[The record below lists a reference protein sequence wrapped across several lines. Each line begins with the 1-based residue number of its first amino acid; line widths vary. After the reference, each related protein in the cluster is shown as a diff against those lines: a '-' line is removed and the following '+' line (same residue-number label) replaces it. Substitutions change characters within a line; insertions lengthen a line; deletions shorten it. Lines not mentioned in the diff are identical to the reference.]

1 MPTFPPAT
9 APGAP
14 APAGSNRP
22 LIRPCAGW
30 ARPLVTALVAAC
42 LVLSLVPAALAEP
55 AAPYA
60 APVEAPVVDGYRPPA
75 TPYSAGNRGLDYAT
89 TPGQEVR
96 AAADGEV
103 TFAGRVG
110 ADTHVVVLHRDG
122 IRTSYSFLASAGVR
136 RGEQVGRGQVVGTA
150 GPVLHFGARA
160 GERYLD
166 PSLLLAG
173 VPVEVHLI
181 PAEARRPASEAQERR
196 WLADLV
202 TFAWKGARAGAATA
216 GQAMRWARDSAA
228 ESWEVLE
235 AELRSRWKQL
245 VVLSAY
251 AEQLPFGPAF
261 LVHAGELWA
270 RASRFRDAQA
280 GCTPASQPPSP
291 PLPGRRIAVL
301 VGGFGSSSGGAG
313 VTGVDTAALGYAD
326 ADVAEFSYA
335 GGRTPGVG
343 AVAGVPVSD
352 YHPEDSTGDLRV
364 SGRRLRTLLDA
375 IADQHPGVPVDVI
388 AHSQGGVV
396 ARLALG
402 PGEAGLAAGPNPVA
416 NLVTLGSPHHGA
428 DVATANALLGTTTSG
443 TLAQAVTDWASDGR
457 VDGGSD
463 AAGQLAETST
473 LVTELRNRPL
483 PEGTRVTSV
492 AASGDLTVAA
502 LNSSL
507 EGATN
512 VLVPL
517 SGPSAHGDLPSS
529 EVTLRELQL
538 VLAGRGPT
546 CRQLADDLAL
556 AAGIGMVEDGMGLAV
571 GLGAMWADRAVPG
584 PSIRVRTP
592 GPVGPAAGA
601 GR

>member
-1 MPTFPPAT
+1 MPTFPPA
-9 APGAP
+9 AVPGAP
-14 APAGSNRP
+14 APAP
-22 LIRPCAGW
+22 AGP
-30 ARPLVTALVAAC
+30 ARPPGPPRAGSVRPFVAAVLVTC
-42 LVLSLVPAALAEP
+42 LVLSLVPEALAEP
-55 AAPYA
+55 AGPYA
-60 APVEAPVVDGYRPPA
+60 APVEAPVVDGYRAPA

-89 TPGQEVR
+89 TYGQEVR
-96 AAADGEV
+96 AAAEGEV

-110 ADTHVVVLHRDG
+110 TGTHVVVLHRDG

-160 GERYLD
+160 GHRYLD

-173 VPVEVHLI
+173 APVEVHLI
-181 PAEARRPASEAQERR
+181 PVELRRPASEAQERR
-196 WLADLV
+196 WLHDLV
-202 TFAWKGARAGAATA
+202 SLAWKGARAGADTA

-235 AELRSRWKQL
+235 AELRSRWQQL
-245 VVLSAY
+245 VVLGAY
-251 AEQLPFGPAF
+251 AEQLPIGPAF
-261 LVHAGELWA
+261 LVHASELWA
-270 RASRFRDAQA
+270 RASLFRDAQE
-280 GCTPASQPPSP
+280 GCTPASQRPPP
-291 PLPGRRIAVL
+291 PPPGRRIAVL
-301 VGGFGSSSGGAG
+301 VAGFGSSSAEAG
-313 VTGVDTAALGYAD
+313 VAGVDTAALGYAGE
-326 ADVAEFSYA
+326 DVVQFSYA

-343 AVAGVPVSD
+343 AVTDVPVSD
-352 YHPEDSTGDLRV
+352 YRPEDSTGDLRA
-364 SGRRLRTLLDA
+364 SGRRLRALLDA
-375 IADQHPGVPVDVI
+375 IAERHPEVPVDVI

-402 PGEAGLAAGPNPVA
+402 PGAGAEPVE
-416 NLVTLGSPHHGA
+416 NLITLGSPHHGA
-428 DVATANALLGTTTSG
+428 DAATANALLGTTTSG
-443 TLAQAVTDWASDGR
+443 TLAQAVTEWASDGR
-457 VDGGSD
+457 VDGSSD
-463 AAGQLAETST
+463 AAAQLAETSA
-473 LVTELRNRPL
+473 LVAELRHRPL

-517 SGPSAHGDLPSS
+517 GGPSAHGDLPSS
-529 EVTLRELQL
+529 EMTLREMQL
-538 VLAGRGPT
+538 ALGGRGPT

-556 AAGIGMVEDGMGLAV
+556 AAGIGMVEDGMGVAAGV
-571 GLGAMWADRAVPG
+571 GAMWADGAVPG

-592 GPVGPAAGA
+592 GPVGPATGA